1 VVVEGDNQTKDK
13 LLAELRKRREKSEQ
27 MGVVLYSF
35 FRWAKN

>member
-1 VVVEGDNQTKDK
+1 MMVEDKRIKDE